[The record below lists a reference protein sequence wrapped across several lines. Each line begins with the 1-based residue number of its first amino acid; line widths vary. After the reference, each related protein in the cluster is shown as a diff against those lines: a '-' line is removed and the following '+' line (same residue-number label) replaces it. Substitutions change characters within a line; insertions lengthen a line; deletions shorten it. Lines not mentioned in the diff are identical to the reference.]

1 MIKHIVMWTLAA
13 VDDDQRAADAAAIT
27 ESLERLVGI
36 VPGLRSLTVTANT
49 EDVPK
54 NYDLVLEAE
63 FADRAGLDVYLDH
76 PEHLAAVD
84 IVRPRVNGRA
94 AIDVAS

>member
-1 MIKHIVMWTLAA
+1 MITHIVMWTLDAET
-13 VDDDQRAADAAAIT
+13 DEQRALDADAIT

-36 VPGLRSLTVTANT
+36 VPGLRSLTVRANT

-54 NYDLVLEAE
+54 NFDLVLRAE
-63 FADRAGLDVYLDH
+63 FDDRAGLDEYLDH

>member
-1 MIKHIVMWTLAA
+1 MITHIVMWTLAA
-13 VDDDQRAADAAAIT
+13 TDDEQRAADAAAIT

-49 EDVPK
+49 EDVPA
-54 NYDLVLEAE
+54 NFDLVLRSEMD
-63 FADRAGLDVYLDH
+63 DRAALDRYLDH
-76 PEHLAAVD
+76 PEHLAAVA

>member
-13 VDDDQRAADAAAIT
+13 ESEQQRAADTEAIT
-27 ESLERLVGI
+27 TSLERLVGI

-49 EDVPK
+49 EDVPL
-54 NYDLVLEAE
+54 NYDLVLQSE
-63 FADRAGLDVYLDH
+63 FDDRAALDTYLDH
-76 PEHLAAVD
+76 PDHLAAVD

-94 AIDVAS
+94 AIDVSS

>member
-13 VDDDQRAADAAAIT
+13 VDDDQRAADTAAIT

-36 VPGLRSLTVTANT
+36 VAGLRSLTVTANT
-49 EDVPK
+49 EDVPL
-54 NYDLVLEAE
+54 NYDLVLQGE
-63 FADRAGLDVYLDH
+63 FDDRAALDLYLDH

-94 AIDVAS
+94 AIDIGS